1 MKRNT
6 PFLLAVN
13 LAILL
18 LTACNM
24 ATPENYFDQA
34 VLNCNMMMG
43 FAGEGLQRQ
52 LEQPTVKLV
61 EGSKDQT
68 APMKRKEVIE
78 DKIIFLDQ
86 AYAKI
91 KNFKETD
98 DTKDMLRASVALYD
112 YVLPVYKTEY
122 LQLAKLYDEGAS
134 KEQIALFS
142 KNISDKYFA
151 GFEARFNKLTD
162 AGKPYAAKHNIKVN
176 WGIQTSP

>member
-1 MKRNT
+1 MKKNT
-6 PFLLAVN
+6 LFLLAIN

-24 ATPENYFDQA
+24 ALPENYFDQA

-43 FAGEGLQRQ
+43 FAGEGLERQ

-78 DKIIFLDQ
+78 DKINFLDR
-86 AYAKI
+86 AYATI
-91 KNFKETD
+91 KNLKETG
-98 DTKDMLRASVALYD
+98 DTKDMLHASVALYD

-122 LQLAKLYDEGAS
+122 LQ
-134 KEQIALFS
+134 
-142 KNISDKYFA
+142 
-151 GFEARFNKLTD
+151 
-162 AGKPYAAKHNIKVN
+162 
-176 WGIQTSP
+176 